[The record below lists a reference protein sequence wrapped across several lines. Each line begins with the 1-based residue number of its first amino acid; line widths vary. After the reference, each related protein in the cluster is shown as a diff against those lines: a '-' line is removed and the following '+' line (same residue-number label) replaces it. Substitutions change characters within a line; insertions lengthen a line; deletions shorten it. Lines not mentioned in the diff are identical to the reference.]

1 MMTICNSI
9 ILLVSTALVIGGCS
23 TCLPVPPLYVQ
34 GQAAVQVTK
43 HGTLVRG
50 TALEAD
56 TTIVFEKVGQSA
68 VVYSDESFILS
79 IPNTIDMALYALQIK
94 ESDALTAGQ
103 KSFELTLVES
113 CMPSITIDKHC
124 KIVNWYNPYRIPEIR
139 VSNSETDQLILTPL
153 ISGDNT
159 IVGYEVRLGVHG
171 RNAGCPSPA
180 LDALQRLRD
189 KNTTIMRASSNN
201 RKTPRNP
208 EFFAGFPEIRK

>member
-1 MMTICNSI
+1 MKSGINSV
-9 ILLVSTALVIGGCS
+9 ILCISAVLISAGCS

-34 GQAAVQVTK
+34 GQAAVQITK

-50 TALEAD
+50 TASEAD

-68 VVYSDESFILS
+68 SVYSDNSFILS
-79 IPNTIDMALYALQIK
+79 IPNTIDMALYALQVK
-94 ESDALTAGQ
+94 ESDAVTAGQ

-139 VSNSETDQLILTPL
+139 VNNSETDQLILTPL

-159 IVGYEVRLGVHG
+159 IVGYEVRLGDSEV
-171 RNAGCPSPA
+171 CDSPA
-180 LDALQRLRD
+180 LRQLKRLRG
-189 KNTTIMRASSNN
+189 KQATFSRAPSNTK
-201 RKTPRNP
+201 KTPRNP